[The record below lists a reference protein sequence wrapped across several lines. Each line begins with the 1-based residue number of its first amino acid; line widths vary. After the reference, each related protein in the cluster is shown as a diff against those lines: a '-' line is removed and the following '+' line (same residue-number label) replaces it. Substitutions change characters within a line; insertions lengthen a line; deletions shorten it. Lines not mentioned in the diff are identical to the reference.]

1 MSDTTWEDMISINS
15 RADTSMETVGRAVDF
30 LHGDRGEVAWDRN
43 RIPLDAALERDGFQ
57 IPSTAQREGYYG
69 DNHFNYWA
77 SGLRDYCQL
86 LEWMEP
92 RNVPHRTLL
101 DMGCATGRFLRH
113 AHADFTEVIGC
124 DINRKHVDWIGQH
137 LGSDVKVFQNTSV
150 PSLPLA
156 DESVDVV
163 TAFSVFTH
171 IECFDTTWLME
182 LRRILRPGG
191 IAWLTIHGER
201 TWREIEPS
209 WPLHPVLT
217 SHPDYAQY
225 RDARSLPEDRL
236 VFRWHAERSYSANV
250 FYTDRYIRQTWGRI
264 LTVRETFPAL
274 PHFQDVVVLQKTDG
288 RHPSA

>member
-1 MSDTTWEDMISINS
+1 MSDATWEDMISINS

-30 LHGDRGEVAWDRN
+30 LHGDRGDVAWDRN
-43 RIPLDAALERDGFQ
+43 RIPLDVALEHDGFQ

-92 RNVPHRTLL
+92 RNVPHGTLL
-101 DMGCATGRFLRH
+101 DMGCATGRFVRH

-137 LGSDVKVFQNTSV
+137 LGADIKVFQNTSV

-182 LRRILRPGG
+182 LRRVLRPGG

-201 TWREIEPS
+201 TWRDIEPS
-209 WPLHPVLT
+209 WPLYPVLT

-225 RDARSLPEDRL
+225 RDLPSLPTDRL

-264 LTVRETFPAL
+264 LTVRDTFPAL
-274 PHFQDVVVLQKTDG
+274 PHFQEVVVLQKLD
-288 RHPSA
+288 

>member
-1 MSDTTWEDMISINS
+1 MLDTVWEDMISINS
-15 RADTSMETVGRAVDF
+15 RADISTETLGRAIDY
-30 LHGDRGEVAWDRN
+30 LHQDQGDVVWDRR
-43 RIPLDAALERDGFQ
+43 RIPLQEALARDDFQ

-92 RNVPHRTLL
+92 RNVPHKTLL

-113 AHADFTEVIGC
+113 ARWDFPEVIGC
-124 DINRKHVDWIGQH
+124 DINRKHVDWIGRNFT
-137 LGSDVKVFQNTSV
+137 SEIKVFQNTSI
-150 PSLPLA
+150 PTLPLA

-182 LRRILRPGG
+182 LRRILRPNG
-191 IAWLTIHGER
+191 IAWVTIHGER

-209 WPLHPVLT
+209 WPLYPSLT
-217 SHPDYAQY
+217 SHPDYVQY
-225 RDARSLPEDRL
+225 RDMRSLPADRL
-236 VFRWHAERSYSANV
+236 VFRWHAERSYSANI
-250 FYTDRYIRQTWGRI
+250 FYSDCYIKQAWGRI
-264 LTVRETFPAL
+264 LSLQDMFPAL
-274 PHFQDVVVLQKTDG
+274 PHFQDVVVLQKI
-288 RHPSA
+288 

>member
-15 RADTSMETVGRAVDF
+15 RADTSTETLGRAVDY
-30 LHGDRGEVAWDRN
+30 LHQDRGDVAWDRK
-43 RIPLDAALERDGFQ
+43 RIPLDLALANDGFP
-57 IPSTAQREGYYG
+57 IPTTAQREGYYG

-86 LEWMEP
+86 VAWMTP
-92 RNVPHRTLL
+92 RNLPHRTLL

-137 LGSDVKVFQNTSV
+137 LGSDIRVFQNTSV
-150 PSLPLA
+150 PSLPLP

-163 TAFSVFTH
+163 TGFSVFTH

-182 LRRILRPGG
+182 LRRILRPDG
-191 IAWLTIHGER
+191 IAWL
-201 TWREIEPS
+201 IEPS
-209 WPLHPVLT
+209 WPLYPALT

-225 RDARSLPEDRL
+225 RNTRSLPADRL
-236 VFRWHAERSYSANV
+236 VFRWHTERSYSANV
-250 FYTDRYIRQTWGRI
+250 FYTERYIQRTWGRI
-264 LTVRETFPAL
+264 LTFRETFPAL
-274 PHFQDVVVLQKTDG
+274 PHFQDVVVLQKT
-288 RHPSA
+288 S

>member
-1 MSDTTWEDMISINS
+1 MSDSTWEDMISINS
-15 RADTSMETVGRAVDF
+15 RSDTSTETLGPATDY
-30 LHGDRGEVAWDRN
+30 LHQDAGEVPWDRE
-43 RIPLDAALERDGFQ
+43 RIPLEDALARDGFP

-92 RNVPHRTLL
+92 RDVPHKTLL

-113 AHADFTEVIGC
+113 AHADFAEVIGC

-137 LGSDVKVFQNTSV
+137 LGSDIKVFQNTSV
-150 PSLPLA
+150 PSLPLP
-156 DESVDVV
+156 DESVDVI

-182 LRRILRPGG
+182 LRRILRPNG

-201 TWREIEPS
+201 TWREIEPG
-209 WPLHPVLT
+209 WPLHAALT
-217 SHPDYAQY
+217 SHPEYAQY
-225 RDARSLPEDRL
+225 SGSRALPSDRL

-250 FYTDRYIRQTWGRI
+250 FYTDQYIQRTWGRI
-264 LTVRETFPAL
+264 LAVRETFPAL

-288 RHPSA
+288 

>member
-1 MSDTTWEDMISINS
+1 
-15 RADTSMETVGRAVDF
+15 
-30 LHGDRGEVAWDRN
+30 LHQDRGEVVWDRK
-43 RIPLDAALERDGFQ
+43 RIPLEQALQRDGCP
-57 IPSTAQREGYYG
+57 IPSTVQREGYYG

-86 LEWMEP
+86 LEWMEL
-92 RNVPHRTLL
+92 RNVPRKTLL
-101 DMGCATGRFLRH
+101 DLGCATGRFLRH
-113 AHADFTEVIGC
+113 AYGDFAERIGC

-137 LGSDVKVFQNTSV
+137 LGSDIKVFQNTSI

-171 IECFDTTWLME
+171 IECFDTAWLME
-182 LRRILRPGG
+182 LRRILRPNG

-201 TWREIEPS
+201 TWRDIEPS

-217 SHPDYAQY
+217 SHPDYEKY
-225 RDARSLPEDRL
+225 RGVRSLPADRL

-250 FYTDRYIRQTWGRI
+250 FLTDGYVQRTWGRI
-264 LTVRETFPAL
+264 LTVRGTFPAL
-274 PHFQDVVVLQKTDG
+274 PHFQDVVVLQKTG
-288 RHPSA
+288 

>member
-1 MSDTTWEDMISINS
+1 MSDSTWEDMISINS
-15 RADTSMETVGRAVDF
+15 RTDTSTETLGPATDY
-30 LHGDRGEVAWDRN
+30 LHQDAGEVLWDRK
-43 RIPLDAALERDGFQ
+43 RIPLEDALARDGFP

-92 RNVPHRTLL
+92 RDVPHKTLL

-113 AHADFTEVIGC
+113 AHADFAEVIGC

-137 LGSDVKVFQNTSV
+137 LGSDIKVFQNTSV
-150 PSLPLA
+150 PSLPLP
-156 DESVDVV
+156 DESVDVI

-182 LRRILRPGG
+182 LRRILRPNG

-209 WPLHPVLT
+209 WPLHAALT
-217 SHPDYAQY
+217 SHPEFSQY
-225 RDARSLPEDRL
+225 SSSRALPSDRL

-250 FYTDRYIRQTWGRI
+250 FYTDQYIQRTWGRI

-288 RHPSA
+288 